1 MELESA
7 QLEYLSNLKY
17 SLNILLYSSSSHLDY
32 LSQVE
37 SAQNIDQLVFDSR
50 NEQENFVD
58 WIFVFIFPSDWG
70 YLQGY

>member
-7 QLEYLSNLKY
+7 QLEYLGNLKF
-17 SLNILLYSSSSHLDY
+17 SLNILPYSSSSHLDY

-37 SAQNIDQLVFDSR
+37 STQNIDQLVFDFK